1 MHRKRFLLSNT
12 NNSLSTDEVSIVDR
26 NSAPPVSSCL
36 SVELVGGES
45 VQSWDPIEV
54 YLRIK
59 EQQITTH
66 ILHLDEIYYYKTI
79 EYSIHHKRCET
90 FTDTFF

>member
-1 MHRKRFLLSNT
+1 MHRKRFLLRNT
-12 NNSLSTDEVSIVDR
+12 NNSLSTDEVSIVDL
-26 NSAPPVSSCL
+26 NSAPPGSSCF

-59 EQQITTH
+59 E
-66 ILHLDEIYYYKTI
+66 
-79 EYSIHHKRCET
+79 
-90 FTDTFF
+90 